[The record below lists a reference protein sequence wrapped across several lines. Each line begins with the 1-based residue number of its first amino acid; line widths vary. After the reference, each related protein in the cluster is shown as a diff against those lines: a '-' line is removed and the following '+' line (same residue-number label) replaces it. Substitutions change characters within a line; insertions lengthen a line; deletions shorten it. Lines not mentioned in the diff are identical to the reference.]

1 MVFKLSGATPGDSA
15 GVSVSGAGD
24 INGDDF
30 DDVIVGADGADAN
43 GDNSGASYVVY
54 GKATAF
60 PSDLNLSTLNGIN
73 GFKLEGVARIDNSG
87 FSVSSAGDVD
97 GDGFDDVII
106 GAPGADPNGSSS
118 GASYVVFGRGAELSI
133 SDAATDE
140 GNSGSTALQ
149 FTVSLSAARS
159 VPVTVN
165 VTASDGS
172 AAAGSDF
179 TPFAPT
185 LLTFAPGETSKLV
198 TIDVIGDGQFELDET
213 LSVTLANATG
223 AFIADSSGTGTIRND
238 DAPPM
243 LNVSNPSVAEG
254 DAGVTTITFT
264 VSLSSASAF
273 PAVVNYASADGTA
286 LAGSDYTAIAPGTL
300 TFAPGE
306 TSKTVAVDVLGD
318 TSVEQDETF
327 SIVLSSPIAAT
338 IGAGGGI
345 GTILNDETSVR
356 IEMQAFSKATSALAP
371 WPSTLPSP
379 RRAHCPLPWTLPVV
393 PGRQRAAPITPHS
406 FPAH

>member
-1 MVFKLSGATPGDSA
+1 MDL
-15 GVSVSGAGD
+15 
-24 INGDDF
+24 DF
-30 DDVIVGADGADAN
+30 DWSDIDPFPPIFI
-43 GDNSGASYVVY
+43 
-54 GKATAF
+54 AF
-60 PSDLNLSTLNGIN
+60 IPELEKSHVAQLRIARRLER
-73 GFKLEGVARIDNSG
+73 GFEIQIQILFVLIH
-87 FSVSSAGDVD
+87 
-97 GDGFDDVII
+97 
-106 GAPGADPNGSSS
+106 GAPLLANQANRLHVPQMQYQLLVDEVRSEFSS
-118 GASYVVFGRGAELSI
+118 RGAELSI

-179 TPFAPT
+179 TPFPPT

-213 LSVTLANATG
+213 FSVTLAGATG

-238 DAPPM
+238 DASPM

-264 VSLSSASAF
+264 VSLSSVSAF

-306 TSKTVAVDVLGD
+306 TSKTITVDVLGD
-318 TSVEQDETF
+318 TSIEDHETL
-327 SIVLSSPIAAT
+327 SVVLSEA
-338 IGAGGGI
+338 
-345 GTILNDETSVR
+345 
-356 IEMQAFSKATSALAP
+356 QQ
-371 WPSTLPSP
+371 
-379 RRAHCPLPWTLPVV
+379 
-393 PGRQRAAPITPHS
+393 QRER
-406 FPAH
+406 